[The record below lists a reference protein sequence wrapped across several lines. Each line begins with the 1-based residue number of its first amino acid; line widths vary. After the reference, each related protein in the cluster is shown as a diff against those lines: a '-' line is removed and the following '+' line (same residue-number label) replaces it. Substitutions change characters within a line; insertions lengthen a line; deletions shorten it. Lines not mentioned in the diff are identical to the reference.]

1 MVEREAGSIVVV
13 EVDWVEDMFWVS
25 DMACELDMVWIV
37 VMADWEVDMF
47 MASIYMGKMVL

>member
-1 MVEREAGSIVVV
+1 MVV

-37 VMADWEVDMF
+37 AMADWEVDMF
-47 MASIYMGKMVL
+47 MALTCMGKMVL